1 MGLLQSRSLPKM
13 SLMSPK
19 ASDAS
24 LEIAERG
31 ESKDQPIQNEELQ
44 LLSAPDGRVA
54 EQFRSLRN
62 SIQAMNPDGA
72 PRNLCL
78 TSSVEGEGKT
88 TASLN
93 LALALAEQ
101 PHLSVLVIDGNFH
114 APGIEDAL
122 GMPRRQGLAEL
133 FAGKLDPDRAVRE
146 TSVPRLFVMGAGGLA
161 GNPAQHLGSDRMAT
175 LLQMLKQRFD
185 YVLVDGPATL
195 EFNDAS
201 QLATKTD
208 GTLFVVRLGETPK
221 HMVEQ
226 AVTLLEGLG
235 ANVLGSVALGAS

>member
-1 MGLLQSRSLPKM
+1 
-13 SLMSPK
+13 MSPK
-19 ASDAS
+19 ASAPS

-31 ESKDQPIQNEELQ
+31 ESKDQPITNEALQ
-44 LLSAPDGRVA
+44 MLSAPGSRVA

-72 PRNLCL
+72 PRNLCV
-78 TSSVEGEGKT
+78 TSAVKGEGKT
-88 TASLN
+88 IATLN
-93 LALALAEQ
+93 LALALAEL
-101 PHLSVLVIDGNFH
+101 PHLTVLVIDGNFH
-114 APGIEDAL
+114 GPGVEGAL
-122 GMPRRQGLAEL
+122 GMPARQGLAEL

-146 TSVPRLFVMGAGGLA
+146 TSVKRLHVIGAGSLA
-161 GNPAQHLGSDRMAT
+161 GSPAQYLGTDRMST

-201 QLATKTD
+201 QLATKCD
-208 GTLFVVRLGETPK
+208 GTLLAVRLGATPK
-221 HMVEQ
+221 HLVEQ

-235 ANVLGSVALGAS
+235 ANVLGTVALGAE